1 MKKNTKTPAKTKV
14 KTKAKTKAQKGLQAR
29 GKTKQQVKTTKK
41 PLIFKSKGRPLKV
54 VELGQKII
62 RAKAK
67 LVKDHQSPRIQKL
80 INDMAATCLKEK
92 GVGIAAPQVS
102 VSERLFVVWQ
112 RPSDRRPDLT
122 EFGPEAIINPKILA
136 KSARIEMGYEG
147 CLSIPGLLAK
157 VPRHKKIEVS
167 YTNAKGEK
175 VQREFADFLA
185 RIFQHEYDHLE
196 GIVYLDRAKSK
207 DIITE
212 KEFMKMISKKK

>member
-1 MKKNTKTPAKTKV
+1 MKKKTKSPI
-14 KTKAKTKAQKGLQAR
+14 KAKTVIKTQK
-29 GKTKQQVKTTKK
+29 KIPVY
-41 PLIFKSKGRPLKV
+41 KSKGKPLKV
-54 VELGQKII
+54 AELGQKVI

-67 LVKDHQSPRIQKL
+67 PVKDHQSPRIQKL

-102 VSERLFVVWQ
+102 VSERLFVIWQ
-112 RPSDRRPDLT
+112 RPTGRRPDLA
-122 EFGPEAIINPKILA
+122 EFGPEAVINPKIHD
-136 KSARIEMGYEG
+136 KSLKIEMRYEG

-175 VQREFADFLA
+175 VRREFSDFLA
-185 RIFQHEYDHLE
+185 RIFQHEYDHLD

-212 KEFMKMISKKK
+212 KEFMKMISKRK